1 MKKLLFITIVLL
13 FSISLINAQETES
26 KKKVK
31 ELKEK
36 LYVKLKDGAKPDVYV
51 DGKKFDF
58 PIELIDQNK
67 IKAVFAIKGDQAKK
81 EYNSLNGV
89 ILITTKTAE
98 KSDVSE
104 IRIRNNDF
112 AKGEKRPMIIINGIV
127 SNKKDLDEL
136 KPDQIEKMEVLKGEK
151 AIEKYKS
158 PNGVI
163 IITIKKK

>member
-1 MKKLLFITIVLL
+1 MKKLLFTTIVLL

-26 KKKVK
+26 KKKV
-31 ELKEK
+31 KEK

-67 IKAVFAIKGDQAKK
+67 IKAVFVIKGDQAKK

-89 ILITTKTAE
+89 ILITTKTTE

-112 AKGEKRPMIIINGIV
+112 AKGKKRPMVIINGIV
-127 SNKKDLDEL
+127 SNKKNLDEL

-163 IITIKKK
+163 IITTKKK

>member
-1 MKKLLFITIVLL
+1 MKKLLFTTIVLL

>member
-151 AIEKYKS
+151 ALEKYKS

-163 IITIKKK
+163 IITTKKK

>member
-1 MKKLLFITIVLL
+1 MKKLLFITIVLS

>member
-1 MKKLLFITIVLL
+1 MKKLLFPIVIMF
-13 FSISLINAQETES
+13 FSISQVQAQKIEV
-26 KKKVK
+26 KKDLN
-31 ELKEK
+31 ER
-36 LYVKLKDGAKPDVYV
+36 LYVKLKDGVKPVIYV
-51 DGKKFDF
+51 NGKVFDF
-58 PIELIDQNK
+58 PMELIDQNK
-67 IKAVFAIKGDQAKK
+67 IKAVFVITGDQAKK

-89 ILITTKTAE
+89 ILITTKTTE

-112 AKGEKRPMIIINGIV
+112 AKGKKRPMVIINGIV
-127 SNKKDLDEL
+127 SNKKNLDEL

-163 IITIKKK
+163 IITTKQK